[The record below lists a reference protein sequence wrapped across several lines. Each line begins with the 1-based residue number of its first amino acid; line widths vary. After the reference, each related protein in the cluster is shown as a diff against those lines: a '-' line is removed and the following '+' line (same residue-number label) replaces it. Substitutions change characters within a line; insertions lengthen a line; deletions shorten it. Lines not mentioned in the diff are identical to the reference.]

1 MNHCA
6 WCGQKFDRD
15 MVSCPVCGKSNNAYD
30 SMNKNRID
38 NEGEQVYYLDEQGVR
53 IDSGSFT
60 FPTRNDRKGFFIYNI
75 SDIKSVKIRLVNSSF
90 PTSVIMISG
99 GIILSIAGLP
109 NSVLYLLLPGIF
121 IAISGSIWALAARW
135 NYYLVISSTSGSNE
149 VLFTTNSQYISRI
162 LEAVNKALSSRT
174 ENKPGL
180 SKNN

>member
-1 MNHCA
+1 
-6 WCGQKFDRD
+6 
-15 MVSCPVCGKSNNAYD
+15 MVSCPVCGKSSTAYD

-38 NEGEQVYYLDEQGVR
+38 NEGGQVYYLDEQGVR

-60 FPTRNDRKGFFIYNI
+60 FPTRNDSKGSLVYNI

-109 NSVLYLLLPGIF
+109 NNILYMLLPGIL
-121 IAISGSIWALAARW
+121 IAIIGSIWALAARW

-149 VLFTTNSQYISRI
+149 VLFTTNSKYISLI
-162 LEAVNKALSSRT
+162 LEAVNKALSCRI
-174 ENKPGL
+174 ENSHGFFE
-180 SKNN
+180 NT